1 MLVLARSAA
10 HHTAHNVPFSF
21 FFSYSAI
28 PASPILLCP
37 DGCTHVLVLATRPAV
52 QHTTLQRYVRGTVVW
67 AVKKTVL
74 NAPYMSEA
82 WASDLAEEG
91 VLCSCVILTFKVHLW
106 AVKKSQEDSAQ
117 CALLEQSLGL

>member
-1 MLVLARSAA
+1 MLHAFPHSGAP
-10 HHTAHNVPFSF
+10 PFLLTQQLPLLPP
-21 FFSYSAI
+21 
-28 PASPILLCP
+28 PALLNP

-91 VLCSCVILTFKVHLW
+91 VLHWLVVVSVLWLGAGVLWCMVHYAGW
-106 AVKKSQEDSAQ
+106 W
-117 CALLEQSLGL
+117 LLVCCGT